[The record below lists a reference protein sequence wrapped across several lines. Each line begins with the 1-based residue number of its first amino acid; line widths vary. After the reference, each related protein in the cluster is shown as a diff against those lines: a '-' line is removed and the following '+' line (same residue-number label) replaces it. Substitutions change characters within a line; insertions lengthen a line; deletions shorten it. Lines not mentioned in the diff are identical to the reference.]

1 MYPVLICQASRYA
14 ESMADGKEE
23 REERKARLE
32 EKKKDFRRADGYD
45 EEPAY
50 EGQPEKGGS

>member
-1 MYPVLICQASRYA
+1 
-14 ESMADGKEE
+14 MADGKEE

-32 EKKKDFRRADGYD
+32 EKKKDPRRGESYD
-45 EEPAY
+45 EEPVY

>member
-1 MYPVLICQASRYA
+1 
-14 ESMADGKEE
+14 MADGKEE

-32 EKKKDFRRADGYD
+32 EEKKGIRSGDIHGQ
-45 EEPAY
+45 EPVN

>member
-1 MYPVLICQASRYA
+1 
-14 ESMADGKEE
+14 MADGKEE

-32 EKKKDFRRADGYD
+32 EKKKDNHRRDSYD
-45 EEPAY
+45 EEPVY

>member
-1 MYPVLICQASRYA
+1 
-14 ESMADGKEE
+14 MADGKEE

-32 EKKKDFRRADGYD
+32 EKKKDMRRGENYD
-45 EEPAY
+45 EEPVY

>member
-1 MYPVLICQASRYA
+1 
-14 ESMADGKEE
+14 MADGKEE

-32 EKKKDFRRADGYD
+32 EKKKDTRRVDGYD
-45 EEPAY
+45 EEPVY

>member
-1 MYPVLICQASRYA
+1 
-14 ESMADGKEE
+14 MADGKEE

-32 EKKKDFRRADGYD
+32 EKKKDVDRGHGYD
-45 EEPAY
+45 EEPIY

>member
-1 MYPVLICQASRYA
+1 
-14 ESMADGKEE
+14 MADGKEE
-23 REERKARLE
+23 QEERKARLE
-32 EKKKDFRRADGYD
+32 EQKKANRGGDSHD

>member
-1 MYPVLICQASRYA
+1 
-14 ESMADGKEE
+14 MADGKEE

-32 EKKKDFRRADGYD
+32 EEKCKHPEDSHND
-45 EEPAY
+45 EPVY

>member
-1 MYPVLICQASRYA
+1 
-14 ESMADGKEE
+14 MADGKEE

-32 EKKKDFRRADGYD
+32 EKKKDIRRGDSSD
-45 EEPAY
+45 EEPVY

>member
-1 MYPVLICQASRYA
+1 
-14 ESMADGKEE
+14 MADGKEE

-32 EKKKDFRRADGYD
+32 EKKRETRGGDGHD
-45 EEPAY
+45 EEPVY

>member
-1 MYPVLICQASRYA
+1 
-14 ESMADGKEE
+14 MADGKEE

-32 EKKKDFRRADGYD
+32 EKKKDLRGESYD
-45 EEPAY
+45 EEPVY

>member
-1 MYPVLICQASRYA
+1 
-14 ESMADGKEE
+14 MADGKEE
-23 REERKARLE
+23 REESKARVE
-32 EKKKDFRRADGYD
+32 EKKTRSRQGEFDD